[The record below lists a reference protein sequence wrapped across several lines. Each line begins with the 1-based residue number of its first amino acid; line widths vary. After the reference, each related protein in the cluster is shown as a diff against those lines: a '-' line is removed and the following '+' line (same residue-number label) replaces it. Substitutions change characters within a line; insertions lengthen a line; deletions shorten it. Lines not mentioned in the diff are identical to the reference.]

1 MSVLKSNCLKL
12 EVISSSEFY
21 DFMTHINTRFTFQV
35 LYNLKKK
42 PKTNSSV
49 YFFGF
54 PWPKGLLAFVSTCVY
69 FFYT

>member
-35 LYNLKKK
+35 LYNLKKN
-42 PKTNSSV
+42 PKQTLQ
-49 YFFGF
+49 YIFLGF
-54 PWPKGLLAFVSTCVY
+54 LGLKDYWHL
-69 FFYT
+69 